1 MRKNL
6 QLNPNIHAKLKEIS
20 DKRAKEGHPAYA
32 MAAVIAELVL
42 KQHKKE
48 CNS

>member
-1 MRKNL
+1 MRRNL

-20 DKRAKEGHPAYA
+20 NKRSKEGHPAST

-48 CNS
+48 VGQ